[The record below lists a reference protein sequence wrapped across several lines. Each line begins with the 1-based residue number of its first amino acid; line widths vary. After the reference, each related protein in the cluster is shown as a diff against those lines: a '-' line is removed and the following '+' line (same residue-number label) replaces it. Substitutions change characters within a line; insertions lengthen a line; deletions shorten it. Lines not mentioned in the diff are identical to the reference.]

1 MCDSMPVD
9 KAFILSQRPFNFL
22 TFFSRWIQ
30 AFTARFPG
38 RQNYRPLAEP
48 ESTPEHPISVVCIS
62 DTHNWQPE
70 LPDGDILL
78 HAGDLT
84 VNGTFEELQAQLTW
98 LSAQPHTYKI
108 LVAGE
113 HDVLLDP
120 PFAQRNPD
128 RYPSVPGRT
137 VCDLNFGSVI
147 YLRDSSVT
155 LQFPEHGNGREI
167 AIHGSPSISSSPS
180 RIGAFHVPRGTD
192 VWTRAVP
199 EGTDVLLTHE
209 PPSKHLDGDL
219 HSGCAFLGQE
229 IERVKPRLVV
239 FGHVHDGYGVKTTNF
254 DEKVVPVVE
263 EGTDR
268 QRKGWG
274 PFFRAVREQTG
285 HLFEYI
291 FPAAPSLMPTV
302 EKQKLPTTTTFVNAC
317 LIGDLLDGNDNI
329 NEPIV
334 THI

>member
-1 MCDSMPVD
+1 MPVD
-9 KAFILSQRPFNFL
+9 KAFVLSQRPFNL
-22 TFFSRWIQ
+22 LSFFSRWIQ
-30 AFTARFPG
+30 AFTARLSG
-38 RQNYRPLAEP
+38 RQRYRPLAEP
-48 ESTPEHPISVVCIS
+48 ESPPEHPISVVCIS

-155 LQFPEHGNGREI
+155 LQFPEHGNGREV
-167 AIHGSPSISSSPS
+167 AIHGSPSISSSPDHT
-180 RIGAFHVPRGTD
+180 GAFHVPRGTD

-219 HSGCAFLGQE
+219 QSGCAFLGQE

-239 FGHVHDGYGVKTTNF
+239 FGHVHDGYGVKTTNL
-254 DEKVVPVVE
+254 DEPVVPVVE
-263 EGTDR
+263 DATDR
-268 QRKGWG
+268 RRKGLG
-274 PFFRAVREQTG
+274 PLIRAAWEQAG
-285 HLFEYI
+285 FLYEYI
-291 FPAAPSLMPTV
+291 FPAAPSLTQET
-302 EKQKLPTTTTFVNAC
+302 EKPISTNTTFVNAC

-329 NEPIV
+329 NEPVV

>member
-1 MCDSMPVD
+1 MPVD

-128 RYPSVPGRT
+128 
-137 VCDLNFGSVI
+137 
-147 YLRDSSVT
+147 
-155 LQFPEHGNGREI
+155 
-167 AIHGSPSISSSPS
+167 SPS

>member
-1 MCDSMPVD
+1 MPVD
-9 KAFILSQRPFNFL
+9 KAFVLSQRPFSFL
-22 TFFSRWIQ
+22 AFFSRWLR
-30 AFTARFPG
+30 AFTARLSG

-48 ESTPEHPISVVCIS
+48 ESTQEHPISVS
-62 DTHNWQPE
+62 TAHSKSSRLSLHGY
-70 LPDGDILL
+70 LP
-78 HAGDLT
+78 
-84 VNGTFEELQAQLTW
+84 
-98 LSAQPHTYKI
+98 PHTYKI

-155 LQFPEHGNGREI
+155 LQFPEHGNGREV
-167 AIHGSPSISSSPS
+167 AIHGSPSISSSS
-180 RIGAFHVPRGTD
+180 RVGAFHVPRGTD

-219 HSGCAFLGQE
+219 QSGCAFLGQE

-254 DEKVVPVVE
+254 DEKVVPVE
-263 EGTDR
+263 EEATNR
-268 QRKGWG
+268 QRKRWG
-274 PFFRAVREQTG
+274 PLLRDTWEQAG

-291 FPAAPSLMPTV
+291 FPAVASSSAPEV
-302 EKQKLPTTTTFVNAC
+302 EKPKPAVTTFVNAC